1 MFNYDNKG
9 LRTIFIGKNE
19 DNMYDML
26 NHLKKNNLDVSIM
39 VSSRSSNPDFAHL
52 EPKYPMYYIK
62 SHVCE
67 HEEALNEGIAYASAK
82 HFDEI
87 ICAYPNLEFDTIGNI
102 RARENG
108 ITK

>member
-1 MFNYDNKG
+1 MNNRDYK
-9 LRTIFIGKNE
+9 TIFIGKHENK
-19 DNMYDML
+19 MYMLL
-26 NHLKKNNLDVSIM
+26 NHLNKNNFDALIKVSLRGDDKT
-39 VSSRSSNPDFAHL
+39 SSAM
-52 EPKYPMYYIK
+52 EPKYPMYYIGVHK
-62 SHVCE
+62 DE

-87 ICAYPNLEFDTIGNI
+87 ICAYPNLDFDTIGNI